1 MKKYLK
7 EYIYENLKSII
18 IILSLIIIGLVVGII
33 SFNISNQEIK
43 TEIIL
48 TVKNT
53 LDISKDENF
62 EGINILFNSIGIN
75 IFVISIIYFSAVTL
89 IPKLFINLVSFFKG
103 ISLGL
108 YIPILF
114 NIFSIGNGILSLILL
129 IILPN
134 IIYISAYIYM
144 CNNSILFHNKVIEQ
158 GIKLSII
165 CVEIFKIVITLA
177 LFIGSVILEQI
188 GIYIVINNYITL

>member
-18 IILSLIIIGLVVGII
+18 IILSFIIIGLVVGII

-48 TVKNT
+48 SVKNT
-53 LDISKDENF
+53 LDIAKNENF

-114 NIFSIGNGILSLILL
+114 NIFGIGNGILSLILL

-134 IIYISAYIYM
+134 IIYIAAYIYM
-144 CNNSILFHNKVIEQ
+144 CNNSILFHNKVVEQ

-165 CVEIFKIVITLA
+165 CVEMFKIVITLA

-188 GIYIVINNYITL
+188 GIFVVINNYITL

>member
-18 IILSLIIIGLVVGII
+18 IILSFIIIGLVVGII

-48 TVKNT
+48 SVKNT
-53 LDISKDENF
+53 LDIAKNENF

-114 NIFSIGNGILSLILL
+114 NIFGIGNGILSLILL

-134 IIYISAYIYM
+134 IIYIAAYIYM
-144 CNNSILFHNKVIEQ
+144 CNNSILFHNKVVEQ

-188 GIYIVINNYITL
+188 GIFVVINNYITL

>member
-18 IILSLIIIGLVVGII
+18 IILSFIIIGLVVGII

-48 TVKNT
+48 SVKNT
-53 LDISKDENF
+53 LDIAKNENF

-114 NIFSIGNGILSLILL
+114 NIFGIGNGILSLILL

-134 IIYISAYIYM
+134 IIYITAYIYM
-144 CNNSILFHNKVIEQ
+144 CNNSILFHNKVVEQ

-177 LFIGSVILEQI
+177 LFIASVILEQI
-188 GIYIVINNYITL
+188 GIFVVINNYITL

>member
-18 IILSLIIIGLVVGII
+18 IILSFIIIGLVVGII

-48 TVKNT
+48 SVKNT
-53 LDISKDENF
+53 LDIAKNENF

-114 NIFSIGNGILSLILL
+114 NIFGIGNGILSLILFL
-129 IILPN
+129 VN
-134 IIYISAYIYM
+134 R
-144 CNNSILFHNKVIEQ
+144 KE
-158 GIKLSII
+158 
-165 CVEIFKIVITLA
+165 
-177 LFIGSVILEQI
+177 
-188 GIYIVINNYITL
+188 

>member
-18 IILSLIIIGLVVGII
+18 IILSFIIIGLVVGII

-48 TVKNT
+48 SVKNT
-53 LDISKDENF
+53 LDIAKNENF

-114 NIFSIGNGILSLILL
+114 NIFGIGNGILSLILL

-134 IIYISAYIYM
+134 IIYIAAYIYM

-165 CVEIFKIVITLA
+165 CVELFKIVITLA